1 MAPFLYKL
9 APYELYLN
17 CAIWSVTWVDIPWKK
32 NGRIMAQKGSTSAVA
47 GGTGRGRGTVFP
59 RCYCIPM
66 QWCERTGIHSMERA
80 CLVSKATFTL
90 VSFKAVKWQ

>member
-32 NGRIMAQKGSTSAVA
+32 KMVELWLKKEALTQCNGVSGRASTRWRGPVLCQK
-47 GGTGRGRGTVFP
+47 P
-59 RCYCIPM
+59 
-66 QWCERTGIHSMERA
+66 HSH
-80 CLVSKATFTL
+80 
-90 VSFKAVKWQ
+90 

>member
-32 NGRIMAQKGSTSAVA
+32 KMVELWLRKEALQ
-47 GGTGRGRGTVFP
+47 
-59 RCYCIPM
+59 
-66 QWCERTGIHSMERA
+66 
-80 CLVSKATFTL
+80 L
-90 VSFKAVKWQ
+90 

>member
-32 NGRIMAQKGSTSAVA
+32 KNGRIMAQKGSTN
-47 GGTGRGRGTVFP
+47 
-59 RCYCIPM
+59 PM